1 MRAVMNGHSDRR
13 DFLKLTAA
21 GAATL
26 AISGPPPVAAQEK
39 RTLTVAWDTDIDTLD
54 PASFKSIG
62 GYTIQAN
69 IYDSPL
75 MWKVE
80 PVTGK
85 PGLAQSRPGEFEGG
99 IAESYKLEKDDATL
113 VLNIRKNVVFPSGRP
128 VNAAAVKYLFD
139 RGLQS
144 PGYM

>member
-1 MRAVMNGHSDRR
+1 MRNYSDRG
-13 DFLKLTAA
+13 DFLKLPAA

-26 AISGPPPVAAQEK
+26 TLGGLPVPAGADEK

-80 PVTGK
+80 SVAGK
-85 PGLAQSRPGEFEGG
+85 PGL
-99 IAESYKLEKDDATL
+99 
-113 VLNIRKNVVFPSGRP
+113 
-128 VNAAAVKYLFD
+128 
-139 RGLQS
+139 LQS
-144 PGYM
+144 KPGGKGRGDADTFRFEKGCATT

>member
-1 MRAVMNGHSDRR
+1 MKTYSDRR

-26 AISGPPPVAAQEK
+26 TLTGALMPVAAQEN

-54 PASFKSIG
+54 PPPFKPIG

-80 PVTGK
+80 PVAGK
-85 PGLAQSRPGEFEGG
+85 PGLSQSKPGGMEGG
-99 IAESYKLEKDDATL
+99 IAESFAIEKDGGTL
-113 VLNIRKNVVFPSGRP
+113 GLNIRKGVKFPSGKP
-128 VNAAAVKYLFD
+128 VNATAVTYLFD
-139 RGLQS
+139 RGL
-144 PGYM
+144 

>member
-1 MRAVMNGHSDRR
+1 MNGHSDRR

-26 AISGPPPVAAQEK
+26 AISGLPPVAGQEK

-80 PVTGK
+80 PVAGK
-85 PGLAQSRPGEFEGG
+85 PGLAQSRPAEFEGG
-99 IAESYKLEKDDATL
+99 IAESYKLENDDAT
-113 VLNIRKNVVFPSGRP
+113 
-128 VNAAAVKYLFD
+128 
-139 RGLQS
+139 
-144 PGYM
+144 